1 MENTESYVVPQVTVE
16 GATLVSKGFPEGAI
30 TVDTMLTYVGGE
42 TFILYEVAR
51 CEIHLY
57 AEADESGRILR
68 LYWFQFEGYLPSII
82 PRSYDY
88 SDDPY
93 RTMIGKHEFFD
104 SVRYYNVAASRE
116 NWSDDSDTMHVLRL
130 LERKGHRLDDDVMR
144 VRLVRLEEGNEKE
157 LMIIYMEDLD
167 QHDLSLTDFEGAGG
181 DLKWKKAC
189 EGLRTRALA
198 GMKIDMN

>member
-1 MENTESYVVPQVTVE
+1 MEDTESYLVPQVTVE
-16 GATLVSKGFPEGAI
+16 GTTLVSKGFPEGTI

-42 TFILYEVAR
+42 TFILYDVAR

-93 RTMIGKHEFFD
+93 RTMIGEHEFFD
-104 SVRYYNVAASRE
+104 SVSYINVAASRDD
-116 NWSDDSDTMHVLRL
+116 WPDDSDSMHVFRL
-130 LERKGHRLDDDVMR
+130 LKRKGYRLNDDMMCI
-144 VRLVRLEEGNEKE
+144 RLVRLDEGNEQE
-157 LMIIYMEDLD
+157 LVIEYMEDLD
-167 QHDLSLTDFEGAGG
+167 QHGLSLTDFEGTGG
-181 DLKWKKAC
+181 KLEWKKAY

-198 GMKIDMN
+198 GMKIDMK

>member
-1 MENTESYVVPQVTVE
+1 MSQVTVD
-16 GATLVSKGFPEGAI
+16 GTMLVSKEFPEG
-30 TVDTMLTYVGGE
+30 TVKVDSMLAYVGGE

-57 AEADESGRILR
+57 AEADESGRIHR

-88 SDDPY
+88 SNDPY

-116 NWSDDSDTMHVLRL
+116 NWSHDSDTMHVIRL
-130 LERKGHRLDDDVMR
+130 LEQKGYHLDGDIMR
-144 VRLVRLEEGNEKE
+144 IRLVRLDKSREQE

-167 QHDLSLTDFEGAGG
+167 QHGFCLSDFEGEGG
-181 DLKWKKAC
+181 DAKWKEAY
-189 EGLRTRALA
+189 EGLRTRAQA
-198 GMKIDMN
+198 GIKMDMK

>member
-1 MENTESYVVPQVTVE
+1 MENTESYLVSQVTVE
-16 GATLVSKGFPEGAI
+16 GATLVSKGFPEGTI

-42 TFILYEVAR
+42 TFILYKVAR

-68 LYWFQFEGYLPSII
+68 LYWFPFESYLPSIL

-130 LERKGHRLDDDVMR
+130 LERKGYRLDDDVMS

-167 QHDLSLTDFEGAGG
+167 QHGLSLTGFEGTGG
-181 DLKWKKAC
+181 DLKWKEAC

-198 GMKIDMN
+198 GMTIDMN

>member
-1 MENTESYVVPQVTVE
+1 MENTESYLIPQVTVE
-16 GATLVSKGFPEGAI
+16 GTTLVSKGFPEGTI

-104 SVRYYNVAASRE
+104 SVRYFNVAASRDD
-116 NWSDDSDTMHVLRL
+116 WSDDSDNMHVLRL
-130 LERKGHRLDDDVMR
+130 LERKSYRLNDDMMR
-144 VRLVRLEEGNEKE
+144 IRLVRLDEGNEQE
-157 LMIIYMEDLD
+157 LMIEYMEDLD
-167 QHDLSLTDFEGAGG
+167 QHGLSLTDFEGTGG
-181 DLKWKKAC
+181 NLEWKEAY

-198 GMKIDMN
+198 RMKI